1 MESDLQ
7 GDKVHWQIVDERLAT
22 TQADI
27 QAIQTHI
34 QSMKTE
40 FRAMQADIRALR
52 AMVEPLAAK
61 HRGETWE
68 DYVLQ
73 SVPRYFREHLT
84 ARYET
89 EGEVNI
95 GILCTDREAGREKRE
110 FTQLW
115 CGNQTAGTHVSD
127 PTWADCV
134 LHVESAAWRAVI
146 VAEAS
151 TRADDQDVARVLSRA
166 EWLRNGITPPDA
178 KPCCVVPCITALD
191 WVREGET
198 GMSALQVAE
207 EMGVAC
213 LTGQYVAERG
223 QTLQLIPA
231 SSFAKWVA
239 WYGQD
244 AFRPRAPNPAFEP
257 GPIEDSASLA
267 QALMQQVQSHSRYG
281 SFSVEAQGNLI
292 AIGADN
298 AEARAAMDKGD
309 WNQAWISASRAL
321 AQFMDRKP

>member
-1 MESDLQ
+1 
-7 GDKVHWQIVDERLAT
+7 
-22 TQADI
+22 
-27 QAIQTHI
+27 
-34 QSMKTE
+34 
-40 FRAMQADIRALR
+40 MQADIRALR

-61 HRGETWE
+61 HKGETWE

-89 EGEVNI
+89 EGKVNI
-95 GILCTDREAGREKRE
+95 GILCADREARREKRA

-115 CGNQTAGTHVSD
+115 CGNQTAGSHVSD
-127 PTWADCV
+127 PALAACV
-134 LHVESAAWRAVI
+134 FHVESAAWRAVVI
-146 VAEAS
+146 VEAS
-151 TRADDQDVARVLSRA
+151 TRADDQDAARVLSRA

-178 KPCCVVPCITALD
+178 KPCCVVPCLTALD
-191 WVREGET
+191 WVRDGDT

-207 EMGVAC
+207 KMGVAC
-213 LTGQYVAERG
+213 LTGQYMAERG

-239 WYGQD
+239 YYGQD
-244 AFRPRAPNPAFEP
+244 AFRPRAPSPAFEP
-257 GPIEDSASLA
+257 GPIEDSASLT